1 MKLGILSSKR
11 ISFRVDE
18 TSYNSLYKVYEHYK
32 TYSPNLTFSEFMRNL
47 CLSFCVKVNENKTE
61 N

>member
-11 ISFRVDE
+11 ISFRVDD
-18 TSYNSLYKVYEHYK
+18 SAYDSLHTIYEHYK

-47 CLSFCVKVNENKTE
+47 CLSFCAKVNENKTE